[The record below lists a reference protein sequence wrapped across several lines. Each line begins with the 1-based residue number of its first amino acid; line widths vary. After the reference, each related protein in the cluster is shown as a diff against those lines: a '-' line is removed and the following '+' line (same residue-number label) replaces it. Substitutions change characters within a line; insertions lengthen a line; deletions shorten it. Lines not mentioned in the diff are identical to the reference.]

1 MRTEPVPVKISD
13 ETQKVSEVVR
23 LTKADKTE
31 RQSVGDI
38 VEVLPKTLHQKAKLI
53 FPRIQ
58 NNPKIIASL

>member
-53 FPRIQ
+53 LPRIQ